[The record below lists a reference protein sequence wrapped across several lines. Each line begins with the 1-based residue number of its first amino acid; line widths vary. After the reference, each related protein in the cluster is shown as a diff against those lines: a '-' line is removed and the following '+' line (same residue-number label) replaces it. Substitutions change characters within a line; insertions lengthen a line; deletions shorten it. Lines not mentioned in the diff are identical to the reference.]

1 MKIQAHSTSEP
12 QLKEQAP
19 SRNEN
24 LNYISSYRDTTPE
37 SPRFNFLEKISRNNI
52 ALSDVEGNTS
62 GPSNRGGIIY
72 LILMRTIF

>member
-24 LNYISSYRDTTPE
+24 LNYISSYRDTTAE
-37 SPRFNFLEKISRNNI
+37 SPRFDFLEKISRNNI